1 MEVQVRE
8 DTLSIGE
15 LSERTGVPVRT
26 IRFYCDEG
34 FLEPVRST
42 GGHRRF
48 RAEAVQRLTLLR
60 RLRALGIGLAAIDSV
75 LSGRRSVAEA
85 AAQERAKVD
94 AELAALAWRRASLR
108 AVEQAAPAERESRLE
123 LLAAVADGGAARHTL
138 EAFWSRVALPSMPED
153 GAAMVISASV
163 PELPGDPVPEQVV
176 AYATLVAI
184 VQDQRLRQ
192 QFWARTRT
200 GEEFIAYR
208 NALLE
213 GGVGEVCELARP
225 LVRAGRQPGPGPLLD
240 RFVDVHAA
248 TRGTRDSPAFRRAL
262 TRTGAVD
269 RSPGLHRYWEL
280 VGDIT
285 GEDVTVGEAHA
296 WLLDSLHCAVTP
308 G

>member
-1 MEVQVRE
+1 MRE

-15 LSERTGVPVRT
+15 LSQRTGVPVRT

-34 FLEPVRST
+34 LLEPVRSA

-48 RAEAVQRLTLLR
+48 RAEVVQRLTLLR
-60 RLRALGIGLAAIDSV
+60 RLRALGLGLAAIDTV

-85 AAQERAKVD
+85 AAQERAKTD
-94 AELAALAWRRASLR
+94 AELTALAWRRASLR
-108 AVEQAAPAERESRLE
+108 AVEQAAPAERAPRLE

-138 EAFWSRVALPSMPED
+138 EAFWSRLVLPSLPED
-153 GAAMVISASV
+153 GAAMVIAVSV
-163 PELPGDPVPEQVV
+163 PELPGDPAPEQVV

-184 VQDQRLRQ
+184 VQDERLRQ

-200 GEEFIAYR
+200 GGEFVAYQ

-213 GGVGEVCELARP
+213 GGVGEACELARP

-240 RFVDVHAA
+240 RFVEAHAA
-248 TRGTRDSPAFRRAL
+248 TQGTRDSLAFRRTLA
-262 TRTGAVD
+262 RTGAVD
-269 RSPGLHRYWEL
+269 RSPSLHRYWEL
-280 VGDIT
+280 VGDIM
-285 GEDVTVGEAHA
+285 GEDVTTGEAHS
-296 WLLDSLHCAVTP
+296 WLLDSLHRVV